1 MSSCCD
7 ECKIIFPKYIIHH
20 NKNYCIFCKII
31 NYPTI
36 NDIYSYKWGIST
48 MSQSTINE
56 SYRKKFSE
64 ISQIVP
70 PSIIDQ
76 NVRIISANP
85 YIISQILSDI
95 TELNLRV
102 FLTQN
107 VNRSYFLSQ
116 NIFQNNQ
123 KQKQNQN
130 QSQINYSWDLSKIS
144 YNDDSINNLITKFL
158 SKQDPSICFN

>member
-1 MSSCCD
+1 
-7 ECKIIFPKYIIHH
+7 
-20 NKNYCIFCKII
+20 
-31 NYPTI
+31 
-36 NDIYSYKWGIST
+36 